1 MHFRF
6 GSARFGCPGGEEQ
19 AGVGRQGSAARAA
32 GREFRGLGWRGWMQS
47 CGRSP
52 QFSKHS
58 PLFITIVPIC
68 CDVLSLCG
76 PSGRSSYFKFD
87 GGDLM
92 KILFLQMK
100 RYSEFARLCFRSER
114 VFVMGGDPTKNCNF
128 HRGKVGLLWS
138 KNLNLVCRENCFANR
153 DCSPNPPFPL
163 HLMKCQPQ
171 CSAANSYFVPQQS
184 MSTVTR

>member
-1 MHFRF
+1 MAD
-6 GSARFGCPGGEEQ
+6 SARRANLAIRHRRAESAFSADSARRANVPV
-19 AGVGRQGSAARAA
+19 AGVKKAGGDATENDDFQIGKQPLQG
-32 GREFRGLGWRGWMQS
+32 
-47 CGRSP
+47 
-52 QFSKHS
+52 
-58 PLFITIVPIC
+58 TIF
-68 CDVLSLCG
+68 L
-76 PSGRSSYFKFD
+76 KFD

>member
-1 MHFRF
+1 MPHFFGGDADEKRKFQSVKVSLLCRF
-6 GSARFGCPGGEEQ
+6 F
-19 AGVGRQGSAARAA
+19 
-32 GREFRGLGWRGWMQS
+32 FWLL
-47 CGRSP
+47 
-52 QFSKHS
+52 
-58 PLFITIVPIC
+58 LF
-68 CDVLSLCG
+68 L
-76 PSGRSSYFKFD
+76 KFD

-128 HRGKVGLLWS
+128 QRGKVGLLWS
-138 KNLNLVCRENCFANR
+138 KNFKSCVPRKLLCKQ

>member
-1 MHFRF
+1 MKNHDFHKRKMIAVRCF
-6 GSARFGCPGGEEQ
+6 SNTFQVRGKRYGASLPRPPTFSRAKIWISQEKAGGDATENDDFQ
-19 AGVGRQGSAARAA
+19 IGKQPLQG
-32 GREFRGLGWRGWMQS
+32 
-47 CGRSP
+47 
-52 QFSKHS
+52 
-58 PLFITIVPIC
+58 TIF
-68 CDVLSLCG
+68 
-76 PSGRSSYFKFD
+76 FKFD

>member
-1 MHFRF
+1 
-6 GSARFGCPGGEEQ
+6 
-19 AGVGRQGSAARAA
+19 
-32 GREFRGLGWRGWMQS
+32 
-47 CGRSP
+47 
-52 QFSKHS
+52 
-58 PLFITIVPIC
+58 
-68 CDVLSLCG
+68 
-76 PSGRSSYFKFD
+76 
-87 GGDLM
+87 M

-153 DCSPNPPFPL
+153 DCSPNLPFPL

-184 MSTVTR
+184 MSTVTRQRYTFLCAAKTALQTRLLTQPSLSFASFGTSGLNYFKIFHQNLHIFQLFWLKFVVFLTDFDENFTGFHEIFRNHLQKFIEIANFG